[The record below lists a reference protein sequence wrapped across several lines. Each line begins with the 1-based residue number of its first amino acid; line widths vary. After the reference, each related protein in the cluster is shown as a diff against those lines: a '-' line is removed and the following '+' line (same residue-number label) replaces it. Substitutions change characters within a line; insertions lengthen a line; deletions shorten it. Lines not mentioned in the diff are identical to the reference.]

1 MTERRE
7 TGRPR
12 SGPAGHKSQPGN
24 RDGSKPRHKPSGKP
38 ASKGKPAPSRG
49 LAEEA
54 DWSEGERIAKYLAR
68 AGVASRREIE
78 RMIEEGKVS
87 VDGKKLTSPAF
98 KVTGKELIRVG
109 RRTISAPD
117 ATRLWRYHKPSGL
130 IATNSDPEGRR
141 TIFDELPRIL
151 PRVVTVGRLDLTTE
165 GLLLL
170 TNDGELARTL
180 ELPASGLQRTYRVR
194 AKGTVTP
201 QKIEE
206 LASGITVEGVK
217 YQPIT
222 AVMDREM
229 GANTWLTVTLSEGKK
244 REVRRALEAVNLIV
258 NRLIRISY
266 GPFEL
271 IDLKPGQVDE
281 VPPNLL
287 AEAIGHLYGEVKSA
301 APAPTGKGSS
311 APKSGGRT
319 GRPNPKA
326 AQKATSKPAPKSRG
340 RKGQKPAEEWSTSP
354 ERPSP
359 KSRLGSKPSSGKLA
373 GNRKR
378 NKPR

>member
-12 SGPAGHKSQPGN
+12 RKPAGAKGKPGGKPGPGHKSPKARG
-24 RDGSKPRHKPSGKP
+24 P
-38 ASKGKPAPSRG
+38 A
-49 LAEEA
+49 AEP

-68 AGVASRREIE
+68 AGVASRREVE

-98 KVTGKELIRVG
+98 KVTGRELIRVG
-109 RRTISAPD
+109 RRTIAAPD
-117 ATRLWRYHKPSGL
+117 TTRLWRYHKPSGL

-141 TIFDELPRIL
+141 TIFDELPRSL

-180 ELPASGLQRTYRVR
+180 ELPSSGLERTYRVR

-206 LASGITVEGVK
+206 LASGLTVEGVK

-222 AVMDREM
+222 AVLDREM
-229 GANTWLTVTLSEGKK
+229 GANSWLTVTLSEGKK

-258 NRLIRISY
+258 NRLIRVSY

-271 IDLKPGQVDE
+271 ADLKPGMVDE
-281 VPPNLL
+281 VPPDLVQQ
-287 AEAIGHLYGEVKSA
+287 AIGHLHSA
-301 APAPTGKGSS
+301 SARTGSGRGRPDPRKGAKPAS
-311 APKSGGRT
+311 KSG
-319 GRPNPKA
+319 PKA
-326 AQKATSKPAPKSRG
+326 AGKPSARSRDG
-340 RKGQKPAEEWSTSP
+340 KRAKPNEEWTTQAKP
-354 ERPSP
+354 PSP
-359 KSRLGSKPSSGKLA
+359 KSHLGTKPPSGKLS
-373 GNRKR
+373 GSRKR

>member
-12 SGPAGHKSQPGN
+12 RKPAGAKGKPGGKPGPGHKSPKARG
-24 RDGSKPRHKPSGKP
+24 P
-38 ASKGKPAPSRG
+38 A
-49 LAEEA
+49 AEP

-68 AGVASRREIE
+68 AGVASRREVE

-98 KVTGKELIRVG
+98 KVTGRELIRVG
-109 RRTISAPD
+109 RRTIAAPD
-117 ATRLWRYHKPSGL
+117 TTRLWRYHKPSGL

-141 TIFDELPRIL
+141 TIFDELPRSL

-180 ELPASGLQRTYRVR
+180 ELPSSGLERTYRVR

-206 LASGITVEGVK
+206 LASGLTVEGVK

-222 AVMDREM
+222 AVLDREM
-229 GANTWLTVTLSEGKK
+229 GANSWLTVTLSEGKK

-258 NRLIRISY
+258 NRLIRVSY

-271 IDLKPGQVDE
+271 ADLKPGMVDE
-281 VPPNLL
+281 VPPDLVQQ
-287 AEAIGHLYGEVKSA
+287 AIGHLHSA
-301 APAPTGKGSS
+301 TGTPAPPPRGAPAGSARTGSGRGRPDPRKGAKPAS
-311 APKSGGRT
+311 KSG
-319 GRPNPKA
+319 PKA
-326 AQKATSKPAPKSRG
+326 AGKPSARSRDG
-340 RKGQKPAEEWSTSP
+340 KRAKPNEEWTTQAKP
-354 ERPSP
+354 PSP
-359 KSRLGSKPSSGKLA
+359 KSHLGTKPPSGKLS
-373 GNRKR
+373 GSRKR